1 MRRLASILIAIGPL
15 WLLWLALT
23 GSTDPQELFAGAV
36 VAVLVAIVAGGEP
49 FGPAT
54 LGILN
59 PKRLAYAL
67 AYVPYMAWAIVIANF
82 DVARRVISPS
92 LPINPG
98 IVRVKTRLK
107 SPVGRTMLANSF
119 TLTPGTLT
127 VDICDDEL
135 CIHWVDVQSENI
147 EEATKAIVTGF
158 EKYLEVIFG

>member
-1 MRRLASILIAIGPL
+1 MRRAASILIAIGPL

-23 GSTDPQELFAGAV
+23 GSTDPEELFAGAV
-36 VAVLVAIVAGGEP
+36 VAVLVAVIAGGEP
-49 FGPAT
+49 FSPAT

-59 PKRLAYAL
+59 PKRLAYAV
-67 AYVPYMAWAIVIANF
+67 AYIPYMVWAIIVANF

-98 IVRVKTRLK
+98 IVRVKTKLK
-107 SPVGRTMLANSF
+107 TAVGRTALANSI

-127 VDICDDEL
+127 VDLCDDEL

>member
-1 MRRLASILIAIGPL
+1 MRRLSSILIAIGPL

-23 GSTDPQELFAGAV
+23 GSTDPEELLAGGV

-49 FGPAT
+49 FSTAT
-54 LGILN
+54 LRILN
-59 PKRLAYAL
+59 PKRLAYAI
-67 AYVPYMAWAIVIANF
+67 AYIPYMAWAIIVANL

-107 SPVGRTMLANSF
+107 TPVGRTMLANSI

-135 CIHWVDVQSENI
+135 CIHWVDVQSRNI
-147 EEATKAIVTGF
+147 EEATRAIVTGF
-158 EKYLEVIFG
+158 ERYLEVIFG